1 MKDNPIVQETNAG
14 LKRLQDLE
22 LEMMLKIDEICK
34 RHDLTYYLM
43 GGTLIG
49 AVRHQGFIPWDDD
62 IDLGMPRPDYEKFLQ
77 VAPKELG
84 EEFGILTPYDTEGY
98 PFTFAK
104 VINKKMKILYKNNEK
119 LKKWNIW
126 VDIFPLDSMPK
137 NTLSFNI
144 RKYLLLY
151 RRCMVMLSA
160 LEDVINMDKENRPFY
175 PY

>member
-77 VAPKELG
+77 IAPKELG
-84 EEFGILTPYDTEGY
+84 EEFGILTP
-98 PFTFAK
+98 
-104 VINKKMKILYKNNEK
+104 M
-119 LKKWNIW
+119 
-126 VDIFPLDSMPK
+126 
-137 NTLSFNI
+137 I
-144 RKYLLLY
+144 RKGIRLPLQKSL
-151 RRCMVMLSA
+151 
-160 LEDVINMDKENRPFY
+160 IKK
-175 PY
+175 

>member
-104 VINKKMKILYKNNEK
+104 NLVQLHCGSRSIT
-119 LKKWNIW
+119 
-126 VDIFPLDSMPK
+126 
-137 NTLSFNI
+137 NTLPPIS
-144 RKYLLLY
+144 
-151 RRCMVMLSA
+151 
-160 LEDVINMDKENRPFY
+160 ENV
-175 PY
+175 